1 MLLVMSLLGV
11 LSATAIVG
19 ISRFQNSQP
28 LNQAV
33 EMLRIEFA
41 RTRTF
46 AIDEGIPWVISRT
59 DEHAFRRGP
68 ERNADDR
75 SAKELRLPREVRA
88 ASADTI
94 RFYPDGTVS
103 GTTITLGESVNL
115 NGWADDVDEGPDA
128 LDLTWRSSIDGLLD
142 LPPRPA
148 AGGATSGTS
157 EPSLGSSA
165 CQSTGG

>member
-1 MLLVMSLLGV
+1 MHRSLNNSTTHKAGFTLMELLLVLSLLVV

-33 EMLRIEFA
+33 EMLRVEFA

-88 ASADTI
+88 ASEDTI

-103 GTTITLGESVNL
+103 GTTIILT
-115 NGWADDVDEGPDA
+115 DHEGVEQA
-128 LDLTWRSSIDGLLD
+128 LVLDRLTGMLQLQRHH
-142 LPPRPA
+142 
-148 AGGATSGTS
+148 GGRHDS
-157 EPSLGSSA
+157 
-165 CQSTGG
+165 